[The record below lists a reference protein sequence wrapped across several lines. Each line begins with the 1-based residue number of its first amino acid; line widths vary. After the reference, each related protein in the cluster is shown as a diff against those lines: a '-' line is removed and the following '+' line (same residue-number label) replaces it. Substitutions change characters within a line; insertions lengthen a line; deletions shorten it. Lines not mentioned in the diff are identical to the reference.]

1 MSAWNGNMDYAF
13 NERSFSREDNGNL
26 SRQMFIREGGLKH
39 YTDIRSNNILTSLSV
54 DYNLHRL
61 MNLYVEAGYG
71 GELAFC
77 SGCIFNLGK
86 MKIYLP
92 LITEKGLFIGEK
104 FHEGIR
110 LQIQKEFDI
119 NELFFRIKNH
129 SNEWFKKYICLCWK
143 HLDLQNLKEVLY

>member
-1 MSAWNGNMDYAF
+1 
-13 NERSFSREDNGNL
+13 
-26 SRQMFIREGGLKH
+26 MFIREGGLKH

-71 GELAFC
+71 GELAFG

-119 NELFFRIKNH
+119 NELFLKNH
-129 SNEWFKKYICLCWK
+129 SKVVLKIYFYWTVGPPKFKGSPLLGSISEISP
-143 HLDLQNLKEVLY
+143 N